1 MSTPRPTTRCRP
13 LRIIGKLLTAT
24 RRAHQ
29 EHAAFIRLIRQAA
42 ALLAAGRPLQSI
54 WSELA
59 AAYQGCQAV
68 TVPDIADP
76 GCCLHHVLR
85 CQDTAGLLQEPYFAG
100 ITAPGRPADWQQL
113 SATLALAE
121 YTGMPLASVLNR
133 LADALEAG
141 EDADQARQAASAGPK
156 ATARL
161 LAWLPVA
168 GLGIAHLLGASLTEL
183 LSTPTGWVLALSGV
197 ALAVIGRAWSQR
209 MIRTAE
215 TP

>member
-1 MSTPRPTTRCRP
+1 MTPPRPTRRHP
-13 LRIIGKLLTAT
+13 LRSLGRLLTAA

-42 ALLAAGRPLQSI
+42 ALLAAGRPLPSI

-59 AAYQGCQAV
+59 AAHPGCQTMPA
-68 TVPDIADP
+68 PDIADP
-76 GCCLHHVLR
+76 GCCLHHVLN
-85 CQDTAGLLQEPYFAG
+85 CQHTAGLLQEPYFG
-100 ITAPGRPADWQQL
+100 RITAPGRPADWQQL

-121 YTGMPLASVLNR
+121 HTGMPLASVLNR

-183 LSTPTGWVLALSGV
+183 LSTPTGWVLALCGA
-197 ALAVIGRAWSQR
+197 ALAVVGRAWSQR